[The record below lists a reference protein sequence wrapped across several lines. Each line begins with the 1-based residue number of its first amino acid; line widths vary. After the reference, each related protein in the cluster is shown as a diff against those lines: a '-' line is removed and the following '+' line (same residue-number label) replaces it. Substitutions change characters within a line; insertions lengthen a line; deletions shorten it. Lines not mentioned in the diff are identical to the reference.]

1 METVLL
7 ILLIISGLL
16 FIGQTI
22 ISFTGAGFDID
33 FDDGAV
39 DSPFAFLT
47 IRNII
52 TFVLGFSAAGYILMK
67 NGMPAPF
74 AIISGIIFGGILSSV
89 VIFGMK
95 MLLRLEQVNKT
106 EPHEYRGLT
115 ATVLVRVS
123 PNRSS
128 AGKVEFLLHERM
140 DEMLAVTDED
150 AALHPGEQVYVVR
163 LLENGMLLVSKVLL

>member
-1 METVLL
+1 METMFL

-16 FIGQTI
+16 FIGQAVIT
-22 ISFTGAGFDID
+22 FTGVGFDID
-33 FDDGAV
+33 FQDGAV

-47 IRNII
+47 VRNAI
-52 TFVLGFSAAGYILMK
+52 TFVLGFSSAGYILMK

-74 AIISGIIFGGILSSV
+74 ALISGIIFGGILSAV
-89 VIFGMK
+89 IIFGMN
-95 MLLRLEQVNKT
+95 MLVKLEQVNKI

-115 ATVLVRVS
+115 ATVLVKVGQS
-123 PNRSS
+123 RSS

-150 AALHPGEQVYVVR
+150 TALHPGEQVYVAR
-163 LLENGMLLVSKVLL
+163 LLENGMLLVSRVLI